1 MSLNFLLGESLGGGG
16 TVSLRLDAQGK
27 TLSHALLTMPITVP
41 AALVAA
47 AERGDAAH
55 RAALGIRAKGATTK
69 KAARK
74 KASRKK
80 VRAKR

>member
-1 MSLNFLLGESLGGGG
+1 MLFRS

-27 TLSHALLTMPITVP
+27 TMSHALLTMPITVP

-55 RAALGIRAKGATTK
+55 RAALGLRGRTAAKPKTA
-69 KAARK
+69 
-74 KASRKK
+74 
-80 VRAKR
+80 AKRKAKPGRKSARRG